1 VKIYRTFEVVGSY
14 IEIIKK
20 EADSL
25 MKRLSR
31 VAGAGLEHAN
41 FGLYLSMGKY
51 DGKGF

>member
-1 VKIYRTFEVVGSY
+1 VKIYRTFEVVDLY
-14 IEIIKK
+14 IKVIKR

-25 MKRLSR
+25 MNRLFR
-31 VAGAGLEHAN
+31 VAGAGLETAT